1 MNLPTIFEEKMK
13 MLLGEE
19 FSDYIKCYDEPRFY
33 GLRVN
38 TKKISVEKTDFIM
51 TEIKCSLR
59 NTLTILRDYIIFK
72 SRVR

>member
-33 GLRVN
+33 G
-38 TKKISVEKTDFIM
+38 
-51 TEIKCSLR
+51 
-59 NTLTILRDYIIFK
+59 
-72 SRVR
+72 